1 MQFQKATEFIL
12 NKLALELP
20 GYLHYHSAG
29 HTYDVYAAAKL
40 LAESEQIDPYQ
51 SEWILTAACYH
62 DAGYLTHT
70 LGHEEESCRIAK
82 EVLAGFDYNP
92 AGIDSICGMIMATR
106 IPQNPQNHFEQ
117 ILADAD
123 LDYLG
128 RDDFF
133 AISHK
138 LYLELL
144 HLGRVSDA
152 TEWDR
157 MQIEFMESHH
167 YFTKT
172 AINLRG
178 NKKRSNL
185 EQIKARLLKATAL

>member
-1 MQFQKATEFIL
+1 MQFEKATDLIL
-12 NKLALELP
+12 NKLAIELP
-20 GYLHYHSAG
+20 EHLSYHSSA
-29 HTYDVYAAAKL
+29 HTHDVYAAAKL
-40 LAESEQIDPYQ
+40 LAGMEQIDIYPTQ
-51 SEWILTAACYH
+51 LILTAACYH

-82 EVLAGFDYNP
+82 EVL
-92 AGIDSICGMIMATR
+92 IDFSYSLAEIDTICGMIRATC
-106 IPQNPQNHFEQ
+106 IPQSPQTHLEQ

-144 HLGRVSDA
+144 HLGIIKDEADWNMV
-152 TEWDR
+152 
-157 MQIEFMESHH
+157 QIGFIESHR

-172 AINLRG
+172 AINLRED
-178 NKKRSNL
+178 KKQSNL
-185 EQIKARLLKATAL
+185 EKIKARIHKTAFR

>member
-20 GYLHYHSAG
+20 EYLLYHSAG

-40 LAESEQIDPYQ
+40 LAESEQIDPNQ
-51 SEWILTAACYH
+51 SELILTAACYH

-70 LGHEEESCRIAK
+70 LGHEEASCGIAK
-82 EVLAGFDYNP
+82 KVLINFTYGASE
-92 AGIDSICGMIMATR
+92 IDSICSMIMATR
-106 IPQNPQNHFEQ
+106 IPQRPQNHFEQ

-144 HLGRVSDA
+144 HLGKVSDA
-152 TEWDR
+152 VEWDR

-178 NKKRSNL
+178 DKKRSNL
-185 EQIKARLLKATAL
+185 EQIKVRLLKATAL